1 MRKILSLALALCL
14 LCSAALGEEWLLKNN
29 AQPQPGSLGG
39 EWTIIALARGGAQV
53 EDGCYQNYLD
63 ALEQALIACDGQL
76 SSVRYT
82 EYSRTALALAALGE
96 DPTDFRGFNL
106 LEPLRNVDNVKIQG
120 NNGLI
125 WALIALD
132 SNDYEGFEDARAALL
147 EEVLAMPNE
156 DGGFGIALGS
166 GSNPDMTAMAMT
178 ALAAHRDDLR
188 AAECLSDAVAF
199 LSGFEAAGEMENNCE
214 TTAWAMIA
222 YSSLNLRQDAE
233 RLRGMLEQY
242 ALDGGYRH
250 VLEQDKAD
258 PMATEQAA
266 YAIAAYQRME
276 NGENR
281 LFDMRDAK

>member
-76 SSVRYT
+76 NSVRYT
-82 EYSRTALALAALGE
+82 EYSRTALGE

-106 LEPLRNVDNVKIQG
+106 LEPLRNADNVKIQG
-120 NNGLI
+120 NNGPI
-125 WALIALD
+125 WALIPLD
-132 SNDYEGFEDARAALL
+132 SDDYAGFEDARAALL

-156 DGGFGIALGS
+156 DGGFGIAPGS

-178 ALAAHRDDLR
+178 ALTAHRDDPR

-199 LSGFEAAGEMENNCE
+199 LSGFEAAGAMENNCE

-250 VLEQDKAD
+250 DLEQDKAD